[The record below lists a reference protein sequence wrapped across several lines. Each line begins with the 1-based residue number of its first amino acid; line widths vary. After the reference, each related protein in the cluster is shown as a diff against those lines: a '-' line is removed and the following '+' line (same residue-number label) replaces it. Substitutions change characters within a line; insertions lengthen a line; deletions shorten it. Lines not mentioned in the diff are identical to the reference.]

1 MRLPPKE
8 QRDFLK
14 IGELADELGT
24 TPRTIRLYEELGVIV
39 PDRTPG
45 GTRLYG
51 PKDKKRM
58 AIALRLGRCG
68 IDLEF
73 LKRLACTRQEC
84 SSGKAA
90 SAAMQPLLDDLRHRI
105 HGLLEDLEQLERD
118 LERAD
123 MLIRQC
129 SDCPNRPNRKDCPH
143 CPVDKNVDL
152 TDIARLIW
160 DPDAS

>member
-105 HGLLEDLEQLERD
+105 HGLLE
-118 LERAD
+118 
-123 MLIRQC
+123 
-129 SDCPNRPNRKDCPH
+129 
-143 CPVDKNVDL
+143 
-152 TDIARLIW
+152 
-160 DPDAS
+160 

>member
-1 MRLPPKE
+1 
-8 QRDFLK
+8 
-14 IGELADELGT
+14 
-24 TPRTIRLYEELGVIV
+24 
-39 PDRTPG
+39 
-45 GTRLYG
+45 
-51 PKDKKRM
+51 
-58 AIALRLGRCG
+58 
-68 IDLEF
+68 
-73 LKRLACTRQEC
+73 
-84 SSGKAA
+84 
-90 SAAMQPLLDDLRHRI
+90 LLDDLRHRI